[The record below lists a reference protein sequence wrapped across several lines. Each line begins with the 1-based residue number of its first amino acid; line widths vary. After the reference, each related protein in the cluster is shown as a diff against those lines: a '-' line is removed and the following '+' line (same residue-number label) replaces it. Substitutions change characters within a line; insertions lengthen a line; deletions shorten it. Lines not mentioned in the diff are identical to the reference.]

1 MCSSCHVSKFSSF
14 TSFEEKTCAKS
25 CEKQSKIILKTV
37 KRAKSFKKLS
47 NKTVKKSAKSC
58 EKPSKTIL
66 KTVKKLLYRNKIK
79 DND

>member
-14 TSFEEKTCAKS
+14 TSWEEKTCAKS
-25 CEKQSKIILKTV
+25 CEKQSKMILKTV
-37 KRAKSFKKLS
+37 KRAKSCE
-47 NKTVKKSAKSC
+47 TVKKSAKSC

>member
-1 MCSSCHVSKFSSF
+1 M
-14 TSFEEKTCAKS
+14 
-25 CEKQSKIILKTV
+25 ILKTV
-37 KRAKSFKKLS
+37 KRAKSCE
-47 NKTVKKSAKSC
+47 TVKKSAKSC

>member
-25 CEKQSKIILKTV
+25 CEKQSKMILKTV
-37 KRAKSFKKLS
+37 KRAKSCEK
-47 NKTVKKSAKSC
+47 VKKSAKSC